1 MLNCGQTDYVVSSF
15 PGFVYLY
22 RLYLAQIFQ
31 FICYFSLKKHFLK
44 IKALR
49 AQWTS
54 VQHASDAL
62 PNSRGPPRLR
72 SSGDGDTDTS
82 GALMPF
88 RPGKHDELLPG
99 PVPHVIV

>member
-1 MLNCGQTDYVVSSF
+1 LLLF
-15 PGFVYLY
+15 F
-22 RLYLAQIFQ
+22 
-31 FICYFSLKKHFLK
+31 KKHFLK

-72 SSGDGDTDTS
+72 SSGGWRHGHLRSLDAISTWK
-82 GALMPF
+82 A
-88 RPGKHDELLPG
+88 R
-99 PVPHVIV
+99 